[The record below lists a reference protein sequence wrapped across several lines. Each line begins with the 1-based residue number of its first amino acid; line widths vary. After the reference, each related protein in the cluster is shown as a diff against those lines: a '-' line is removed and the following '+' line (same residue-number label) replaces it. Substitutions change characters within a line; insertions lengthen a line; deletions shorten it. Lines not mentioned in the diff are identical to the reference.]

1 MVIYSSRE
9 EKGRGAC
16 TSSRDVIFVSL
27 SRHRIR
33 PSHNEII
40 WRRRRRRRQI
50 AFCDDSRHYIYQI
63 SVAIKKLDRTESTAG
78 AERERERES
87 NHGLVLVHQ
96 SLSAGWYRGRQV
108 VGLPYSASIYDVST
122 EHKICGQIVNRFCGY
137 RKRG

>member
-1 MVIYSSRE
+1 MVIYSSGR

-16 TSSRDVIFVSL
+16 TFSRDVIFVSL

-40 WRRRRRRRQI
+40 WRRRRRRQI

-63 SVAIKKLDRTESTAG
+63 SVVIKKLDRRESTA
-78 AERERERES
+78 AEREGGKE
-87 NHGLVLVHQ
+87 Q
-96 SLSAGWYRGRQV
+96 SRVGFSSPISLCRVVQRKTSRGPPYMTSAQN
-108 VGLPYSASIYDVST
+108 PQ
-122 EHKICGQIVNRFCGY
+122 ICGQIVNRFCGY

>member
-40 WRRRRRRRQI
+40 WRRRRRRQI

-63 SVAIKKLDRTESTAG
+63 SVVIKKLDRRESTA
-78 AERERERES
+78 AEREGGKE
-87 NHGLVLVHQ
+87 Q
-96 SLSAGWYRGRQV
+96 SRVGFSSPISLCRVVQGKTGRRF
-108 VGLPYSASIYDVST
+108 SIYDVST
-122 EHKICGQIVNRFCGY
+122 VGAEPYISGQIVCRFCGHT
-137 RKRG
+137 GMWL